1 MTGHDIEAGPDGAPQ
16 PAPVAPGSGL
26 AGRARLAIA
35 WSTGFQLFRDLLQFG
50 LTLVLVR
57 LLPAEAYGQFGFL
70 TTLLS
75 FLTLYSF
82 REFLGHTLQARDHET
97 VHYQDHFTAGLVIQI
112 AIFLIANL
120 VAVALRWVPAY
131 APVAPILHVMSIL
144 FLLDLP
150 SEFRVKMLERAL
162 DWRRLRLL
170 HGLALL
176 AGGALSVALAVAG
189 WGVYALLLP
198 TLLVPLPFAYDLFVR
213 EGWRPD
219 WSWRWERFKPSWRF
233 GAARIAAGS
242 FAGVA
247 IVLESS
253 WLTGA
258 LGFAVLGLVGRATG
272 LAQLLCGRLAG
283 LLALSVYPILT
294 RIPPGTDTYRR
305 ASAMYLR
312 TILWTVVPA
321 AVVAA
326 LLAAPLVQVLYGNTW
341 LEAIPMVP
349 WTMAGAAVAAAAQTG
364 YTLLLAHGRQDR
376 CLRADM
382 WRLAGTV
389 VILLAVLP
397 LGIERYLM
405 ALVAV
410 HLVSLALVMRWL
422 MAAGAVSRRGLAD
435 AFTPPMVSA
444 AVAGAILF
452 VVRAVASPA
461 GDSVA
466 GPILSGAAFTAAYL
480 VCLRLAFVPQLREL
494 VAYLPER
501 QRISRL
507 LRLQQ
512 AT

>member
-1 MTGHDIEAGPDGAPQ
+1 MSGRVPQ
-16 PAPVAPGSGL
+16 PASSASDQSL
-26 AGRARLAIA
+26 AGRARLAIV

-82 REFLGHTLQARDHET
+82 REFLGHTLQARDHER
-97 VHYQDHFTAGLVIQI
+97 VHYQDHFTAGLVIQV
-112 AIFLIANL
+112 AIFLVANL
-120 VAVALRWVPAY
+120 VAVALRWIPAY
-131 APVAPILHVMSIL
+131 APVAPVLHLMSVL

-176 AGGALSVALAVAG
+176 AGGVWSIVLALSG

-219 WSWRWERFKPSWRF
+219 WSWSWKRYRPSWEF
-233 GAARIAAGS
+233 GAMRIAAGS
-242 FAGVA
+242 FVGVA
-247 IVLESS
+247 LMLESS
-253 WLTGA
+253 WLAGA

-272 LAQLLCGRLAG
+272 LAQLLCGRVAG
-283 LLALSVYPILT
+283 LLALSVYPVLT
-294 RIPPGTDTYRR
+294 RIPPGTDSYRQ

-312 TILWTVVPA
+312 TVLWTVVPA
-321 AVVAA
+321 AVVAG
-326 LLAAPLVQVLYGNTW
+326 LLAAPLVHVLYGNQWTD
-341 LEAIPMVP
+341 AIPMVP

-389 VILLAVLP
+389 IILVAVLP

-405 ALVAV
+405 ALVV
-410 HLVSLALVMRWL
+410 IHLVSLALVMRWL
-422 MAAGAVSRRGLAD
+422 ANAGAVSSRGLTDAFAPPLVSAAAAGAVL
-435 AFTPPMVSA
+435 
-444 AVAGAILF
+444 L
-452 VVRAVASPA
+452 VVRGVAAPSGSPA
-461 GDSVA
+461 GTS
-466 GPILSGAAFTAAYL
+466 ILYGAVFAAAYL

-494 VAYLPER
+494 VSYLPER